1 MLIYLLWFLAGALV
15 HRLISFFLAKR
26 LEAHIILQTLLIT
39 GKLFDALSVDVDRVL
54 ALKHS
59 ALKISDVPDLIVKK
73 TITND
78 RDFIAKWQMLLFTTV
93 ALTIPTKYIKS
104 IPRYI
109 WDDRIDLNSILRKL
123 EEDKNEH

>member
-1 MLIYLLWFLAGALV
+1 MVSGRCLSAPANILLSGKAPGSSY
-15 HRLISFFLAKR
+15 H
-26 LEAHIILQTLLIT
+26 LQTLLIT

-78 RDFIAKWQMLLFTTV
+78 RDFVAKWQMLLFTTV